1 MGLSSCYWLYDI
13 QHGVSHD
20 VLTSQLEDYRSRKRL
35 VESQKINK
43 KEKATPNVPQ
53 EDTYAFE
60 EFTGATLISSGVFHV
75 IT

>member
-13 QHGVSHD
+13 QHGD
-20 VLTSQLEDYRSRKRL
+20 RL
-35 VESQKINK
+35 DFYALFPIALLPLGS
-43 KEKATPNVPQ
+43 ATPNVPQ